1 MVNVILS
8 GGVGSR
14 LWPLS
19 RKSCPKQYIPIFDHQ
34 SLFQLCAQR
43 NLDLCQ
49 EIIIVGNKNNQ
60 QLSKE
65 NLAAIGIEGYFEIT
79 EAVPRNTAAAIAFAA
94 WQAQPDDILLI
105 TPSDH
110 IIGNLPAYQNAV
122 KEAERLAKDNF
133 LVTFGINPT
142 RPETGYGYI
151 EHQDYEVLS
160 FREKPN
166 SDTARQMLRAGN
178 FLWNS
183 GMFCFKAKIFLEEL
197 KHHAPEVY
205 DKAYEAWQHK
215 SGSHLPEA
223 LSLQIPSTSVDYA
236 VMERSSR
243 IKVVPTTNL
252 EWNDLGT
259 FEALWEYMDA
269 RKSGNQKDQHLIIG
283 TGKPVFFLGQENMVY
298 VETDDAILILPRD
311 KSQEVKELYEQLEK
325 EQPGLV
331 N

>member
-1 MVNVILS
+1 MINVILS

-43 NLDLCQ
+43 NLEVCRS
-49 EIIIVGNKNNQ
+49 IIVVGNRNNQ
-60 QLSKE
+60 QLSKK
-65 NLAAIGIEGYFEIT
+65 NLAAIGINRYSEIT
-79 EAVPRNTAAAIAFAA
+79 EAIPRNTAAAIAFAA
-94 WQAQPDDILLI
+94 WQAQPEDILLI

-110 IIGNLPAYQNAV
+110 IIGNLPAYQNAIR
-122 KEAERLAKDNF
+122 EAQDLAKEDF
-133 LVTFGINPT
+133 LVTFGISPT

-197 KHHAPEVY
+197 KRHAPEVY
-205 DKAYEAWQHK
+205 AKAYIAWQHK
-215 SGSHLPEA
+215 AGSHLPED
-223 LSLQIPSTSVDYA
+223 LSRQIPSTSVDYA

-243 IKVVPTTNL
+243 IKVVPATNL
-252 EWNDLGT
+252 EWSDLGT

-269 RKSGNQKDQHLIIG
+269 RKPWHQKNQHLIIG

-298 VETDDAILILPRD
+298 VEADDAILILPRA

-325 EQPGLV
+325 AQPELV

>member
-1 MVNVILS
+1 MINVILS

-19 RKSCPKQYIPIFDHQ
+19 RKSCPKQYIPLFDHQ

-49 EIIIVGNKNNQ
+49 GLIIVGNRNNQ

-65 NLAAIGIEGYFEIT
+65 NLAAIGIDQYSEIT

-110 IIGNLPAYQNAV
+110 VIGNLPAYKEAI
-122 KEAERLAKDNF
+122 KEAEQLAEDNF
-133 LVTFGINPT
+133 LVTFGISPT

-151 EHQDYEVLS
+151 EHQEYEVLS

-183 GMFCFKAKIFLEEL
+183 GMFCFKAKIFLNEL

-205 DKAYEAWQHK
+205 AKAQEVWQHK
-215 SGSHLPEA
+215 SGGCLPEN
-223 LSLQIPSTSVDYA
+223 LSLQIPSISVDYA
-236 VMERSSR
+236 VMERSNL
-243 IKVVPTTNL
+243 IKVVPTTHL

-259 FEALWEYMDA
+259 FDALGEYMEA
-269 RKSGNQKDQHLIIG
+269 RKSGNQKSQHLIIG
-283 TGKPVFFLGQENMVY
+283 TDKPVFFVGQENMVF
-298 VETDDAILILPRD
+298 VETDDAILILPRA
-311 KSQEVKELYEQLEK
+311 KSQDVKELYERLEK
-325 EQPGLV
+325 DQPDLV
-331 N
+331 S

>member
-1 MVNVILS
+1 MINVILS

-19 RKSCPKQYIPIFDHQ
+19 RKSCPKQYIPLFDQ
-34 SLFQLCAQR
+34 RSLFQLCAQR
-43 NLDLCQ
+43 NADICQ
-49 EIIIVGNKNNQ
+49 ELMVVGNQSNQ
-60 QLSKE
+60 QLSRE
-65 NLAAIGIEGYFEIT
+65 NLAAIGINKYQEIT

-94 WQAQPDDILLI
+94 WQAQPEDILLI
-105 TPSDH
+105 SPSDH
-110 IIGNLPAYQNAV
+110 IIGNLPAYHDAV
-122 KEAERLAKDNF
+122 KEAEQLAQKDF
-133 LVTFGINPT
+133 LVTFGIKPT

-197 KHHAPEVY
+197 QHYAPEVY
-205 DKAYEAWQHK
+205 TKALTAWQQK
-215 SGSHLPEA
+215 SGGCLPED

-236 VMERSSR
+236 VMERSKR
-243 IKVVPTTNL
+243 IKVVPTTDL

-259 FEALWEYMDA
+259 FEALWEYTEA
-269 RKSGNQKDQHLIIG
+269 QKSDNQKSQHLIIG
-283 TGKPVFFLGQENMVY
+283 TDKPVFFIGQENMVFI
-298 VETDDAILILPRD
+298 ETDDAILILPKD
-311 KSQEVKELYEQLEK
+311 KSQDVKALYEKLEK
-325 EQPGLV
+325 EQPDLV
-331 N
+331 S

>member
-1 MVNVILS
+1 MINVILS

-19 RKSCPKQYIPIFDHQ
+19 RKSCPKQYIPLFDQ
-34 SLFQLCAQR
+34 RSLFQLCAQR
-43 NLDLCQ
+43 NADICQ
-49 EIIIVGNKNNQ
+49 DIIVVGNQNNR
-60 QLSKE
+60 QLSVE
-65 NLAAIGIEGYFEIT
+65 NLKTIGIHQYKEIT

-110 IIGNLPAYQNAV
+110 IIRNLPAYHQAV
-122 KEAERLAKDNF
+122 QEAEKLAQNNF
-133 LVTFGINPT
+133 LVTFGISPS

-151 EHQDYEVLS
+151 EHDDYEVLS

-166 SDTARQMLRAGN
+166 ADTAKQMLRAGN

-197 KHHAPEVY
+197 RQHAPEVY
-205 DKAYEAWQHK
+205 AKAEMAWKNK
-215 SGSHLPEA
+215 SDNCLPKD

-236 VMERSSR
+236 VMERSNR
-243 IKVVPTTNL
+243 IKVIPTTNL
-252 EWNDLGT
+252 DWSDLGT
-259 FEALWEYMDA
+259 FEALWEYTQA
-269 RKSGNQKDQHLIIG
+269 TKTQQQKHQNLIIG
-283 TGKPVFFLGQENMVY
+283 TKKPVFFVGQENMVF
-298 VETDDAILILPRD
+298 VETDDAILVLPRE
-311 KSQEVKELYEQLEK
+311 KSQEVKALYEQLEK
-325 EQPGLV
+325 EQPDLV